1 VPWHGISRLPAP
13 AGEKPA
19 TKQVKPYLLGYCHRA
34 RAEVRTEAG
43 QRSLFVAIDRAG
55 KFAAAEL
62 PREASKTVAAPCT
75 APPHRR
81 RARQRNQDAFHHR
94 LERVCRDE
102 SLDPR
107 LTKTHHPWTNGQ
119 GERLNR
125 PRKEATMQKYDDQ
138 TPQHIRAHLQ
148 AFLMADNFAKRRK
161 PLKGR
166 TPSEYICQCWH
177 TEPERFRINPHHH
190 TLGLNT

>member
-1 VPWHGISRLPAP
+1 VPDKIHTIRPDTGIQF
-13 AGEKPA
+13 
-19 TKQVKPYLLGYCHRA
+19 TN
-34 RAEVRTEAG
+34 
-43 QRSLFVAIDRAG
+43 
-55 KFAAAEL
+55 
-62 PREASKTVAAPCT
+62 
-75 APPHRR
+75 
-81 RARQRNQDAFHHR
+81 RQRDQDAFHHR